1 MICVWLFVMIFKSN
15 KFDNTGRLYDDTNQ
29 KLIRNRCVQQSLAQ
43 MSLLSS
49 ILGRLSFVLP
59 AKPTAQ
65 ESDLF
70 IACTISF

>member
-15 KFDNTGRLYDDTNQ
+15 KFDNTGRLYYDTNQ

-49 ILGRLSFVLP
+49 ILGRLSFVILS
-59 AKPTAQ
+59 KPVAQ